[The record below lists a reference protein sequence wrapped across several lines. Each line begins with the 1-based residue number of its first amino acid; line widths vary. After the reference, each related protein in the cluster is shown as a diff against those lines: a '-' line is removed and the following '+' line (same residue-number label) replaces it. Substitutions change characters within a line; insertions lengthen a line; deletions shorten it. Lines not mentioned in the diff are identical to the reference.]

1 MDELFYQ
8 SVNLEEYILTEAI
21 RLKTSV
27 KYGLNYPDFNDKR
40 QKSAKILTT
49 IRSDFSTIFSV
60 EDRFFVVDY
69 INGMF

>member
-40 QKSAKILTT
+40 QKSAKILTS

-60 EDRFFVVDY
+60 GNRFFVVDY
-69 INGMF
+69 VSGNF